1 MILMKRAR
9 VPGISLDVNFFI
21 FIYVDQ
27 IKNCCGNTGGKDN
40 SSLAISL
47 SKYAVGKAWV
57 SAVLLRKKNRI
68 NLPYLVNSVA
78 DSDPSRSDYWLKT
91 ITKVG
96 A

>member
-1 MILMKRAR
+1 MKGIVSRDFRGLQMILMKRAR

-47 SKYAVGKAWV
+47 VT
-57 SAVLLRKKNRI
+57 
-68 NLPYLVNSVA
+68 
-78 DSDPSRSDYWLKT
+78 DS
-91 ITKVG
+91 
-96 A
+96 